1 MSERIVRRVIMHGR
15 VQGVGFRD
23 WARHV
28 AHSRGIEGWVRNRGD
43 GTVEAVLVGTRE
55 AVSGMIAACRKG
67 PPNSGVERI
76 EEMDA
81 AVSDLDLR
89 RGTDSFSVIATA

>member
-28 AHSRGIEGWVRNRGD
+28 AHSRGIEGWVRNRSD
-43 GTVEAVLVGTRE
+43 GSVEAVLAGSRH
-55 AVSGMIAACRKG
+55 AIDAMIVVCRKG
-67 PPNSGVERI
+67 PPS
-76 EEMDA
+76 A
-81 AVSDLDLR
+81 AVDAIAERDGTVEELALR
-89 RGTDSFSVIATA
+89 GEKSFAVLPTL